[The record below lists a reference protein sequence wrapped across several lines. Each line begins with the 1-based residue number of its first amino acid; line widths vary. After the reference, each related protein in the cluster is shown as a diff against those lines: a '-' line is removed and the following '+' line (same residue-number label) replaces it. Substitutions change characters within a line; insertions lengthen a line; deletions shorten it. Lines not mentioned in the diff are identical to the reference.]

1 MRVYA
6 STPFCAPPYMHA
18 LRVYTGEKGTLSHRL
33 TRQKPLTRNRGSGPG
48 VFKLSVDVGESR
60 DSFRVQSFVDV
71 HKHKPT
77 GEKRESE
84 SSLP

>member
-1 MRVYA
+1 
-6 STPFCAPPYMHA
+6 MHA
-18 LRVYTGEKGTLSHRL
+18 LRVYTGGKGTLSHRL

-77 GEKRESE
+77 GEKRERE
-84 SSLP
+84 RERVRV